1 LKFRPDSGMDRYPI
15 LEALSHDEMLALTGH
30 LNTVE
35 TGRWTGR
42 SHVINYLGNHF

>member
-1 LKFRPDSGMDRYPI
+1 MDWYPI
-15 LEALSHDEMLALTGH
+15 VEALSHDEMLALTRH

-35 TGRWTGR
+35 TGRWPGG